1 MHTELHTVSLLTST
15 SSQTPQLQAAALSPV
30 AQPLSA
36 QKCCPMMLQT
46 CKPACRRDAD
56 INSSTRSCRGK
67 QQTHV
72 QTPGKQL
79 PAWPPDQ
86 SAANCWTH
94 TRRSP
99 VSSSSTPE
107 AAWHPPHGRC
117 PYTGTGA
124 PPTLPSCRTQV
135 ALTEGEQASYIP
147 RPSAGHGLPETTSM
161 ARAPVDT
168 S

>member
-1 MHTELHTVSLLTST
+1 VSLLTAT
-15 SSQTPQLQAAALSPV
+15 LSQTPQLQAAALSSV

-36 QKCCPMMLQT
+36 QKPYPVMLQT

-56 INSSTRSCRGK
+56 INSSTYFCKGK

-72 QTPGKQL
+72 HTPGKQL

-86 SAANCWTH
+86 LAANRRTH

-99 VSSSSTPE
+99 VCSSSTPE
-107 AAWHPPHGRC
+107 AAWHPPHGKC

-124 PPTLPSCRTQV
+124 PPTLLSCRTKV
-135 ALTEGEQASYIP
+135 ALTKGEQASYVP
-147 RPSAGHGLPETTSM
+147 RPSA
-161 ARAPVDT
+161 
-168 S
+168 